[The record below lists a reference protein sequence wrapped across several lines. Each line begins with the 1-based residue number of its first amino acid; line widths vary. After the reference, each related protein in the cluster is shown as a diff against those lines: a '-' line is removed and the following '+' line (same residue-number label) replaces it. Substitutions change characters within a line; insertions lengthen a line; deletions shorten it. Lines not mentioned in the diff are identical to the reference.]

1 MKPGNRALR
10 RHCGML
16 ALLAACLTAPLA
28 WASGPTRDV
37 LAQVK
42 ARGHVRC
49 GVDQSPGF
57 SGFGERGEPRG
68 FDIDFCRAVAAAAL
82 GDANAI
88 RPERINTATKFK
100 ALVAGDIDIAFGMA
114 TWTYTRD
121 SAYGTAFVA
130 PTYYD
135 GQGFMVWAD
144 SPHARPST
152 LKGASV
158 CVQQGTT
165 TAANLADFNQRQK
178 LGLKP
183 VLSGSTEDRT
193 SRFVRRECEVV
204 TGDRSELAALRIA
217 KALDPR
223 RWRLL
228 DDTIS
233 REPLGPYVAAGD
245 PRWFALVR
253 WVVNV
258 TQIAEQRGIGARNLA
273 VVGPESDGELRRLAG
288 LERDFGQ
295 PLGLDDAWARR
306 VIEQVGNYGEIFDRH
321 LGTDSP
327 FKLERGPN
335 QPSTAGGIFFPP
347 PLR

>member
-1 MKPGNRALR
+1 MTSCNRAR
-10 RHCGML
+10 SRHAWPL
-16 ALLAACLTAPLA
+16 ATLLAALA
-28 WASGPTRDV
+28 FSPAHAAGTGRDT

-42 ARGHVRC
+42 AHGYVRC

-88 RPERINTATKFK
+88 RTERINTATKFK
-100 ALVAGDIDIAFGMA
+100 ALVAGEIDIAFGMA

-121 SAYGTAFVA
+121 TAFSTAFVA
-130 PTYYD
+130 PTYFD
-135 GQGFMVWAD
+135 GQGFMAWTD
-144 SPHARPST
+144 SPHAKRGA

-165 TAANLADFNQRQK
+165 TEANLKDFNQRQK

-183 VLSGSTEDRT
+183 VVSGSTEDRT
-193 SRFVRRECEVV
+193 SRFVRRECEVI

-228 DDTIS
+228 DDTVS

-245 PRWFALVR
+245 ARWFELVR

-258 TQIAEQRGIGARNLA
+258 TQIAEQRGIGTKNLA
-273 VVGPESDGELRRLAG
+273 IVGPESDGELRRLAG

-295 PLGLDDAWARR
+295 PLGIDDAWARR

-321 LGTDSP
+321 LGAESP

-335 QPSTAGGIFFPP
+335 QPTATGGWFFPP